1 MRTQT
6 LQAPM
11 TVVEF
16 KGSVKVVAEN
26 GQTRMLKPGEV
37 LPAGTVLQIDD
48 KAELL
53 LQPAVAVDT
62 AAAPE
67 GAPAGEPAAAPAV
80 PGGGTTAEIAALQQ
94 ALLQGIDPTQLEAT
108 AAGGAPAAGGGG
120 GDGSGNGGF
129 ITVSRTGDATLAAA
143 GYDTTYDASTL
154 VAAASFTGET
164 VDAAIPAPILAP
176 DASELDEANLDA
188 ADQVDPDLTSG
199 SGAGEA
205 DTLVTGNL
213 NVDFG
218 GGSGTVA
225 FQPVANQP
233 ALTSGGQTIVW
244 SLSDDGQTLVGSVGD
259 QTIIT
264 LTINADGTYSVDL
277 DGPLDGDGLQPA
289 FGITATNSDGLA
301 TDSAIVV
308 TIGDDEPT
316 AVDDSNSVAED
327 ADNLTITGTVLA
339 NDTQG
344 ADGATVTPQT
354 IENELGSLVLNADG
368 SYSFTLNNANPAVQ
382 ALTDGESLT
391 QTISYLLTDG
401 DGDTSSANLTITIT
415 GTDDGVVVT
424 DLTPAASGGEGVVDE
439 DDLATGS
446 DSSKESLSVDGDFT
460 VSAPD
465 GLSSITVGGTV
476 ITLAS
481 LQGVSADSPI
491 LVTTGLGNQ
500 LAITGFSNGV
510 VSYTYTLLQ
519 S

>member
-1 MRTQT
+1 
-6 LQAPM
+6 
-11 TVVEF
+11 
-16 KGSVKVVAEN
+16 
-26 GQTRMLKPGEV
+26 
-37 LPAGTVLQIDD
+37 
-48 KAELL
+48 
-53 LQPAVAVDT
+53 
-62 AAAPE
+62 
-67 GAPAGEPAAAPAV
+67 
-80 PGGGTTAEIAALQQ
+80 
-94 ALLQGIDPTQLEAT
+94 
-108 AAGGAPAAGGGG
+108 
-120 GDGSGNGGF
+120 
-129 ITVSRTGDATLAAA
+129 
-143 GYDTTYDASTL
+143 
-154 VAAASFTGET
+154 
-164 VDAAIPAPILAP
+164 
-176 DASELDEANLDA
+176 
-188 ADQVDPDLTSG
+188 
-199 SGAGEA
+199 
-205 DTLVTGNL
+205 
-213 NVDFG
+213 
-218 GGSGTVA
+218 
-225 FQPVANQP
+225 
-233 ALTSGGQTIVW
+233 
-244 SLSDDGQTLVGSVGD
+244 
-259 QTIIT
+259 
-264 LTINADGTYSVDL
+264 
-277 DGPLDGDGLQPA
+277 
-289 FGITATNSDGLA
+289 
-301 TDSAIVV
+301 
-308 TIGDDEPT
+308 DDEPT

-354 IENELGSLVLNADG
+354 VENDLGSLVLNADG